1 VVEDPIH
8 RSLPNERGAA
18 IISGRS
24 TADHPVMVADT
35 ELHAGALRLPGV
47 LMQGLTHMAP
57 ATGLLFTI
65 QFTTSQAGIVAPLA
79 YLAAFPIVLVLGVC
93 LMQMARLLPSAGGYY
108 TYISRTVDPRVGF
121 LAAWLYFLYD
131 PMLAGF
137 ILAYIGSVLE
147 QALKAAYGVT
157 FPWWLFLLLA
167 GSFVGF
173 VTYRGIRASAKWMV
187 FLGAA
192 GVAIAMILS
201 LWGFLRPGAGGF
213 NFAAFNPA
221 NASSRSGLYL
231 AVVFSIFAFNGW
243 ESVTPLAE
251 ESENPRQNLPRAI
264 LISILVMAVFLV
276 LGSWG
281 LLVGWGTNNLP
292 GFINSQENPTFV
304 LAREYWGGAWVIVIL
319 ALLNSVIAAAIAGN
333 TAATR
338 VWFAMARSGS
348 LPRVFARVHPRY
360 KTPVNGVKLQILL
373 TFAVGWGLGW
383 WIGPEK
389 EFEFMGTLLTFALIL
404 IFSAA
409 NLGVFLYYFR
419 ERRDEF
425 HTVLHAIFPLLGTLA
440 LFFVAFNSLRPL
452 PAPPICYTPLVLA
465 IWLALGL
472 LVLLVMKLAGK
483 EDWLIKAGRIAQE
496 RVETAEEAS
505 HRSML

>member
-1 VVEDPIH
+1 MRREPQFISE
-8 RSLPNERGAA
+8 RS
-18 IISGRS
+18 S
-24 TADHPVMVADT
+24 ADHPVMVADT

-93 LMQMARLLPSAGGYY
+93 LMQMARQLPSAGGYY
-108 TYISRTVDPRVGF
+108 TYISRTVGPRVGF

-157 FPWWLFLLLA
+157 FPWWLFLLSA

-192 GVAIAMILS
+192 GVAIAMVLS

-221 NASSRSGLYL
+221 NASSRNGLYL

-264 LISILVMAVFLV
+264 LISILMMAVFLV

-281 LLVGWGTNNLP
+281 LLLGWGTDKLP
-292 GFINSQENPTFV
+292 GFINSGENPTFI
-304 LAREYWGGAWVIVIL
+304 LAREYWGGAWVIVLL

-348 LPRVFARVHPRY
+348 LPQVFARVHPRY

-404 IFSAA
+404 TFSAA

-425 HTVLHAIFPLLGTLA
+425 HMVLHAIFPLLGTLA

-452 PAPPICYTPLVLA
+452 PPPPICYTPLVLA

-472 LVLLVMKLAGK
+472 LVLLVMKLVGK
-483 EDWLIKAGRIAQE
+483 EDWLIKAGRIVQE

-505 HRSML
+505 HRSLL

>member
-1 VVEDPIH
+1 MRREPRLFRE
-8 RSLPNERGAA
+8 RS
-18 IISGRS
+18 S
-24 TADHPVMVADT
+24 ADHPVMVADT

-65 QFTTSQAGIVAPLA
+65 QFTASQAGIVAPLA

-93 LMQMARLLPSAGGYY
+93 LMQMARHLPSAGGYY

-157 FPWWLFLLLA
+157 FPWWLFLLLT

-173 VTYRGIRASAKWMV
+173 VTYRGIKASAKWMV

-192 GVAIAMILS
+192 GVAIAMVLS
-201 LWGFLRPGAGGF
+201 LWGFLRPGAGGI

-251 ESENPRQNLPRAI
+251 ESENPRHNLPRAI

-281 LLVGWGTNNLP
+281 LLVGWGTDKLP
-292 GFINSQENPTFV
+292 GFINSRENPTFV
-304 LAREYWGGAWVIVIL
+304 LARQYWGDGWVIVLL

-348 LPRVFARVHPRY
+348 LPRAFARVHPKY

-425 HTVLHAIFPLLGTLA
+425 HTVLHAIFPLLGTVA

-452 PAPPICYTPLVLA
+452 PPPPIRYTPWVLA

-472 LVLLVMKLAGK
+472 LVLLVMKFSGK
-483 EDWLIKAGRIAQE
+483 EDWLINAGRTTQE

>member
-1 VVEDPIH
+1 
-8 RSLPNERGAA
+8 
-18 IISGRS
+18 
-24 TADHPVMVADT
+24 
-35 ELHAGALRLPGV
+35 
-47 LMQGLTHMAP
+47 MQGLTHMAP

-93 LMQMARLLPSAGGYY
+93 LMQMARHLPSAGGYY

-131 PMLAGF
+131 PMIAGF

-147 QALKAAYGVT
+147 QALKATYGLT

-173 VTYRGIRASAKWMV
+173 VTYRGIKASTKWMV

-192 GVAIAMILS
+192 GVAIAVVLS
-201 LWGFLRPGAGGF
+201 LWGFLRPGPGGF
-213 NFAAFNPA
+213 SFAVFSPA
-221 NASSRSGLYL
+221 NASSRNGLYL

-281 LLVGWGTNNLP
+281 LLVGWGTDKLS
-292 GFINSQENPTFV
+292 GFINSRDNPTFV
-304 LAREYWGGAWVIVIL
+304 LARHYWGGAWVAVLL
-319 ALLNSVIAAAIAGN
+319 ALLISIIAAAIAAN

-338 VWFAMARSGS
+338 VWFAMARSGT
-348 LPRVFARVHPRY
+348 LPRALARVHPKY

-373 TFAVGWGLGW
+373 TFAVGWGLGC

-425 HTVLHAIFPLLGTLA
+425 HTVLHAIFPLLGTIA

-452 PAPPICYTPLVLA
+452 PPPPIRYTPWVLA

-483 EDWLIKAGRIAQE
+483 EDWLIQAGRTAQE